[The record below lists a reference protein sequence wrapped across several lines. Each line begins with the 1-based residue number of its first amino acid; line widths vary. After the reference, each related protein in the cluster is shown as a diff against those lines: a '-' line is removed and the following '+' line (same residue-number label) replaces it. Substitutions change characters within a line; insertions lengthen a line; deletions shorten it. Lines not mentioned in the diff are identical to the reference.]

1 MWIIQKGLL
10 ALKNNNAIYRGY
22 AMKTLTFA
30 QGVVL
35 NRIKEKMDAAPI
47 FQDYSEHSDYSEY
60 GDYGDSSSD
69 WT

>member
-1 MWIIQKGLL
+1 MKTITFAHEAIQK
-10 ALKNNNAIYRGY
+10 
-22 AMKTLTFA
+22 
-30 QGVVL
+30 
-35 NRIKEKMDAAPI
+35 RIKEKMKTYPS

>member
-1 MWIIQKGLL
+1 M
-10 ALKNNNAIYRGY
+10 
-22 AMKTLTFA
+22 TFA
-30 QGVVL
+30 QEAIQK
-35 NRIKEKMDAAPI
+35 RIKEKMDPVPS